1 MNFSKRLKWLSLAMI
16 LVSGWSAMAA
26 EGRHKI
32 VVMAFGDDEFAIV
45 DIAKDTGKLVSVQ
58 AQLLPNAQIG
68 AVSEKNGVIS
78 IGLKTATGS
87 ETFEGKPGK
96 DGKIR
101 GLFTFRGTSYAAELV
116 PTKDEKVAEMKSG
129 QVSQEMFS
137 LMRENAQKDPKTRA
151 EAFRKLID
159 KYAGKPYAASI
170 YAQYLSLSDQA
181 EMTEGDIKKTLNEW
195 FSSAREY
202 GEKWYDQSRSNAV
215 KALKGKK
222 KAAAGVLLDLAQDLD
237 KTLSEETDLETKAE
251 IAAVLSETAR
261 TLGKSDLAD
270 GVDKRLKGYDV
281 KLDEIYAKKVPPFK
295 PDKVAEKKGA
305 KPVVMELFT
314 GAQCPPC
321 VAADVGFDALGDT
334 YSHTNVILL
343 QYHLHIPGPDP
354 LTNDDSMARQKYYG
368 SEIGGTP
375 STFFNG
381 KSDGGGGGSMAGSE
395 GKYKQFRSII
405 DSGLAAS
412 PTATVD
418 LKATRK
424 GDLIEISAKAKTT
437 GKPGEKAQPKLRM
450 VITEEVVKYIGSNKL
465 RFHHHVVRDMPGG
478 AEGMS
483 LDKAGTLDQ
492 STKVDVKTLRG
503 EIEKYV
509 SDFEKKSTFFGTKPA
524 IDLKKLSVVAFV
536 QDDQTKEILG
546 ASAVD
551 LVESP

>member
-1 MNFSKRLKWLSLAMI
+1 
-16 LVSGWSAMAA
+16 
-26 EGRHKI
+26 
-32 VVMAFGDDEFAIV
+32 
-45 DIAKDTGKLVSVQ
+45 
-58 AQLLPNAQIG
+58 
-68 AVSEKNGVIS
+68 
-78 IGLKTATGS
+78 
-87 ETFEGKPGK
+87 
-96 DGKIR
+96 
-101 GLFTFRGTSYAAELV
+101 
-116 PTKDEKVAEMKSG
+116 
-129 QVSQEMFS
+129 
-137 LMRENAQKDPKTRA
+137 
-151 EAFRKLID
+151 
-159 KYAGKPYAASI
+159 
-170 YAQYLSLSDQA
+170 
-181 EMTEGDIKKTLNEW
+181 
-195 FSSAREY
+195 
-202 GEKWYDQSRSNAV
+202 
-215 KALKGKK
+215 
-222 KAAAGVLLDLAQDLD
+222 LDLAQDLD

-270 GVDKRLKGYDV
+270 GVDKRLKGYEV
-281 KLDEIYAKKVPPFK
+281 KLDENYAKKVPPFK
-295 PDKVAEKKGA
+295 PEKMAEKKGA

-354 LTNDDSMARQKYYG
+354 LTNDDSVARQKYYG

-418 LKATRK
+418 LKASRK

>member
-1 MNFSKRLKWLSLAMI
+1 MNFSKRLTWLSLAMI
-16 LVSGWSAMAA
+16 LVSGWPAMAA

-58 AQLLPNAQIG
+58 AQILPNAQIG

-129 QVSQEMFS
+129 QVSQEIFS

-181 EMTEGDIKKTLNEW
+181 DMTEGDIKKTLNEW

-202 GEKWYDQSRSNAV
+202 GEKWYDQSRGNAV

-270 GVDKRLKGYDV
+270 GVDKRLKG
-281 KLDEIYAKKVPPFK
+281 
-295 PDKVAEKKGA
+295 
-305 KPVVMELFT
+305 
-314 GAQCPPC
+314 
-321 VAADVGFDALGDT
+321 
-334 YSHTNVILL
+334 
-343 QYHLHIPGPDP
+343 
-354 LTNDDSMARQKYYG
+354 
-368 SEIGGTP
+368 
-375 STFFNG
+375 
-381 KSDGGGGGSMAGSE
+381 
-395 GKYKQFRSII
+395 
-405 DSGLAAS
+405 
-412 PTATVD
+412 
-418 LKATRK
+418 
-424 GDLIEISAKAKTT
+424 
-437 GKPGEKAQPKLRM
+437 
-450 VITEEVVKYIGSNKL
+450 
-465 RFHHHVVRDMPGG
+465 
-478 AEGMS
+478 
-483 LDKAGTLDQ
+483 
-492 STKVDVKTLRG
+492 
-503 EIEKYV
+503 
-509 SDFEKKSTFFGTKPA
+509 
-524 IDLKKLSVVAFV
+524 
-536 QDDQTKEILG
+536 
-546 ASAVD
+546 
-551 LVESP
+551 

>member
-1 MNFSKRLKWLSLAMI
+1 MNFSKRLTWLSLAMI
-16 LVSGWSAMAA
+16 LVSGWPAMAA

-58 AQLLPNAQIG
+58 AQILPNAQIG

-129 QVSQEMFS
+129 QVSQEIFS

-181 EMTEGDIKKTLNEW
+181 DMTEGDIKKTLNEW

-202 GEKWYDQSRSNAV
+202 GEKWYDQSRGNAV

-270 GVDKRLKGYDV
+270 GVDKRLKGYEV
-281 KLDEIYAKKVPPFK
+281 KLDENYAKKVPPFK
-295 PDKVAEKKGA
+295 PLKMAEKKGA

-354 LTNDDSMARQKYYG
+354 LTNDDSVARQKYYG

-418 LKATRK
+418 LKASRK

-546 ASAVD
+546 ASSVD

>member
-1 MNFSKRLKWLSLAMI
+1 MNFSKRLTWLSLAMI
-16 LVSGWSAMAA
+16 LVSGWPAMAA

-58 AQLLPNAQIG
+58 AQILPNAQIG

-151 EAFRKLID
+151 EALRKLID

>member
-1 MNFSKRLKWLSLAMI
+1 MNFSKRLTWLSLAMI

-58 AQLLPNAQIG
+58 AQVLPNAQIG

-129 QVSQEMFS
+129 QVSQEIFS

-270 GVDKRLKGYDV
+270 GVDKRLKGYEV
-281 KLDEIYAKKVPPFK
+281 KLDENYAKKVPPFK
-295 PDKVAEKKGA
+295 PEKMAEKKGA

-354 LTNDDSMARQKYYG
+354 LTNDDSVARQKYYG

-395 GKYKQFRSII
+395 GKYKEFRSII

-418 LKATRK
+418 LKASRK

>member
-1 MNFSKRLKWLSLAMI
+1 MNFSKRLTWLSLAMI
-16 LVSGWSAMAA
+16 LVSGWPAMAA

-58 AQLLPNAQIG
+58 AQVLPNAQIG

-129 QVSQEMFS
+129 QVSQEIFS

-202 GEKWYDQSRSNAV
+202 GEKWYDQSRGNAV

-270 GVDKRLKGYDV
+270 GVDKRLKGYEV
-281 KLDEIYAKKVPPFK
+281 KLDENYAKKVPPFK
-295 PDKVAEKKGA
+295 PEKVAEKKGA

-354 LTNDDSMARQKYYG
+354 LTNDDSVARQKYYG

-418 LKATRK
+418 LKASRK

>member
-1 MNFSKRLKWLSLAMI
+1 MI

-58 AQLLPNAQIG
+58 AQVLPNAQIG

-129 QVSQEMFS
+129 QVSQEIFS

-202 GEKWYDQSRSNAV
+202 GEKWYDQSRGNAV

-270 GVDKRLKGYDV
+270 GVDKRLKGYEV
-281 KLDEIYAKKVPPFK
+281 KLDENYAKKVPPFK
-295 PDKVAEKKGA
+295 PEKMAEKKGA

-354 LTNDDSMARQKYYG
+354 LTNDDSVARQKYYG

-395 GKYKQFRSII
+395 GKYKEFRSII

-418 LKATRK
+418 LKASRK

>member
-1 MNFSKRLKWLSLAMI
+1 MNFSKRLTWLSLAMI

-58 AQLLPNAQIG
+58 AQVLPNAQIG

-129 QVSQEMFS
+129 QVSQEIFS

-202 GEKWYDQSRSNAV
+202 GEKWYDQSRGNAV

-270 GVDKRLKGYDV
+270 GVDKRLKGYEV
-281 KLDEIYAKKVPPFK
+281 KLDENYAKKVPPFK
-295 PDKVAEKKGA
+295 PEKMAEKKGA

-354 LTNDDSMARQKYYG
+354 LTNDDSVARQKYYG

-418 LKATRK
+418 LKASRK

>member
-1 MNFSKRLKWLSLAMI
+1 MNFSKRLTWLSLAMI
-16 LVSGWSAMAA
+16 LVSGWPAMAA

-58 AQLLPNAQIG
+58 AQILPNAQIG

-129 QVSQEMFS
+129 QVSQEIFS

-181 EMTEGDIKKTLNEW
+181 DMTEGDIKKTLNEW

-202 GEKWYDQSRSNAV
+202 GEKWYDQSRGNAV

-270 GVDKRLKGYDV
+270 GVDKRLKGYEV
-281 KLDEIYAKKVPPFK
+281 KLDENYAKKVPPFK
-295 PDKVAEKKGA
+295 PLKMAEKKGA

-354 LTNDDSMARQKYYG
+354 LTNDDSVARQKYYG

-418 LKATRK
+418 LKASRK

-450 VITEEVVKYIGSNKL
+450 VITEKVVKYIGSNKL